1 MNFEYVLRREAAATV
16 TELNQLYGS
25 LQISQLPEFAEAI
38 EALLP
43 NHVASRLVAN
53 CTRVVAGARR
63 KTRHPTSWIKSK
75 GIEFDIVVGERVG
88 AHEELDVAFLRRD
101 VRPDTSV
108 VLASTLR
115 LNEAGRYKVVVVEKS
130 IGLEV
135 QADKAAKLAA
145 VIVETAY
152 RWMRETITG
161 LVQRQESD
169 LILELYA
176 AFRSACINGYLREMA
191 VFGAVSNGRSVY
203 LIDTEYA
210 AHALALASAQ
220 SPLILESPS
229 RILAEILN
237 SDIPYDL
244 SFSKEAIEGTKRVF
258 DLRRTR
264 YEELK
269 GPLLPLAEAVII
281 GSASVA
287 AFPVVRDGDHLLVVV
302 APRDLREELQRTL
315 ATVGPILSS
324 RFTSRRGLLKQILS
338 RLKTVGITDAIGDV
352 SFWGGRFLDGVLR
365 G

>member
-1 MNFEYVLRREAAATV
+1 MNFGHLLRREAAATV

-25 LQISQLPEFAEAI
+25 LKISQLPEFAEAI
-38 EALLP
+38 ETFLP

-53 CTRVVAGARR
+53 CTRVVADARR
-63 KTRHPTSWIKSK
+63 KTQHPTSWMKAK

-88 AHEELDVAFLRRD
+88 AHHELDVAILRRD
-101 VRPDTSV
+101 FRPDTSV

-115 LNEAGRYKVVVVEKS
+115 IEESGRYKVIIVEKS
-130 IGLEV
+130 IDLEV
-135 QADKAAKLAA
+135 QADNVAQLAA

-152 RWMRETITG
+152 RWMRETITR

-176 AFRSACINGYLREMA
+176 TFRSACINDYLREMA
-191 VFGAVSNGRSVY
+191 VFGAVSDGRSVY
-203 LIDTEYA
+203 LIDTAYA
-210 AHALALASAQ
+210 THALAVASTQ
-220 SPLILESPS
+220 STAMLESPA

-237 SDIPYDL
+237 ADIPYDL
-244 SFSKEAIEGTKRVF
+244 SFSKEAIQGTKRVF

-269 GPLLPLAEAVII
+269 GPLLPRAEAAVI
-281 GSASVA
+281 GSASAA
-287 AFPVVRDGDHLLVVV
+287 AFPVVRDGDHLLVAV
-302 APRDLREELQRTL
+302 APKDLGLELQRTL

-324 RFTSRRGLLKQILS
+324 RFTYHRGLLKQILG
-338 RLKTVGITDAIGDV
+338 RLEKHGVADAIGNV
-352 SFWGGRFLDGVLR
+352 SFWGGRFVDGLLR